1 MSYRCL
7 GCNHLFDEP
16 LPEYLEIDDISIDTC
31 PKCLGEQFVAIEE
44 EPNEDYFVNLARK
57 VV

>member
-1 MSYRCL
+1 MNRCL
-7 GCNHLFDEP
+7 DCGFLFDEP
-16 LPEYLEIDDISIDTC
+16 FPEYLEEDDRTIEVC